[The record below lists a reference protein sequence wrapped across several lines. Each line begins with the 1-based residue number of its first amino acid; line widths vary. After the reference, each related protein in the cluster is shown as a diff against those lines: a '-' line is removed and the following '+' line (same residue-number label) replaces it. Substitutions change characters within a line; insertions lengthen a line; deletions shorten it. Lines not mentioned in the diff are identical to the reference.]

1 MRRAEDCALGA
12 PRRFGGRF
20 AVRRRRGQ
28 LALIGVIVLA
38 ATLIALVSLRTPNP
52 YVAYE
57 RGHLQAAQLLHLARA
72 CFSESCS
79 CQRLQSLLT
88 ILVNV
93 NRSEPLRM
101 YPTFSPCTVD
111 NPLNRTVRSG
121 QGWVTEYQV
130 KFALATPVG
139 VEYVAYYA
147 RVEGLGEEG
156 TYTKTVVVS
165 GSLKTLTMVK
175 VRLRYGNSYTT
186 PFFNASLC
194 PRLADPQGYA
204 DFLSFDPSSCEWLVA
219 VPKDFSAAIPPPPGP
234 PPAPAAFYVY
244 KLRDEWGVIV
254 PVYHRGG

>member
-1 MRRAEDCALGA
+1 MKRAGGCALGT

-28 LALIGVIVLA
+28 LALIGVIILA
-38 ATLIALVSLRTPNP
+38 ATLIALAALRTPNP

-57 RGHLQAAQLLHLARA
+57 RGHLQAAQLIHLART
-72 CFSESCS
+72 CFSGACS

-88 ILVNV
+88 ILTGF

-101 YPTFSPCTVD
+101 YPTFSPCAAD

-121 QGWVTEYQV
+121 QGWVTEYGL

-165 GSLKTLTMVK
+165 GSLKTITMVK
-175 VRLRYGNSYTT
+175 V
-186 PFFNASLC
+186 
-194 PRLADPQGYA
+194 
-204 DFLSFDPSSCEWLVA
+204 
-219 VPKDFSAAIPPPPGP
+219 
-234 PPAPAAFYVY
+234 
-244 KLRDEWGVIV
+244 
-254 PVYHRGG
+254 